1 MALKDKKI
9 DASLKADPGLVEA
22 IRGRLEGGQLAC
34 AAAFAVAEEQGVPR
48 LAVGRAADVAGI
60 HLTHCQLGLFGYP
73 DHARFWE
80 TNKVSDVAKPAG
92 LDEAILASRDKS
104 GVLSCAALM
113 AVADRFGRPKILAGY
128 WADQLGTRVKHCQLG
143 AF

>member
-9 DASLKADPGLVEA
+9 DVTLKADPVLVKA
-22 IRGRLEGGQLAC
+22 IRARLDGGQLAC
-34 AAAFAVAEEQGVPR
+34 VAAFAIAEEQEVPR
-48 LAVGRAADVAGI
+48 LAVGRAADIAGI
-60 HLTHCQLGLFGYP
+60 HLTRCQLGLFGYP

-80 TNKVSDVAKPAG
+80 TNKVADSAKPAG
-92 LDEAILASRDKS
+92 LDEAILASRDKN
-104 GVLSCAALM
+104 GIIPCAALM
-113 AVADRFGRPKILAGY
+113 AVAERFGLPKILAGY

>member
-1 MALKDKKI
+1 
-9 DASLKADPGLVEA
+9 
-22 IRGRLEGGQLAC
+22 
-34 AAAFAVAEEQGVPR
+34 
-48 LAVGRAADVAGI
+48 
-60 HLTHCQLGLFGYP
+60 LFGYP
-73 DHARFWE
+73 NHAPFWE

-104 GVLSCAALM
+104 GIIPCAALM
-113 AVADRFGRPKILAGY
+113 AVADRFGLPKIMAGY

>member
-9 DASLKADPGLVEA
+9 DATLKADPVLVKA
-22 IRGRLEGGQLAC
+22 IRARLDGGQLAC
-34 AAAFAVAEEQGVPR
+34 TAAFAIAEEQEVPR
-48 LAVGRAADVAGI
+48 LAVGQAADVAKI
-60 HLTHCQLGLFGYP
+60 HLTRCQLGLFGYP

-80 TNKVSDVAKPAG
+80 TNKVSDTGKPPG
-92 LDEAILASRDKS
+92 LDEAILASRDKN
-104 GVLSCAALM
+104 GIIPCVALM
-113 AVADRFGRPKILAGY
+113 AVAERFGLPKIMAGH

>member
-9 DASLKADPGLVEA
+9 DASLKADPVLAEA
-22 IRGRLEGGQLAC
+22 IRGRLEGGQLPC
-34 AAAFAVAEEQGVPR
+34 ATAFAIAEEKGVPR
-48 LAVGRAADVAGI
+48 LAVGRAADVEQI
-60 HLTHCQLGLFGYP
+60 HLTRCQLGLFGYP
-73 DHARFWE
+73 NHAPFWE
-80 TNKVSDVAKPAG
+80 TNKVSDAVKPAA

-104 GVLSCAALM
+104 GVISCAALM
-113 AVADRFGRPKILAGY
+113 AVADRFGLPKILAGY